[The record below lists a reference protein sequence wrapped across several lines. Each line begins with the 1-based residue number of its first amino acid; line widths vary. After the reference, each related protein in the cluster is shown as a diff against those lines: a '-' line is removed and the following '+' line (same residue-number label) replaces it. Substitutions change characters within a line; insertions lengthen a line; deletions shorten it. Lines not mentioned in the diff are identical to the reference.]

1 MGFDS
6 ESQGVAAECGGM
18 TFTIRPA
25 QRSDSKAL
33 VGLYGQSG
41 CGKTFSALMLAR
53 GLVGSTGKIILI
65 DTEEKRGS
73 LYADVIPG
81 GYDTI
86 DLGAPF
92 SPVRYIEAIEAA
104 EKAGAECI
112 IVDSMSHEWEGIG
125 GVCDM
130 AAIIERSSGK
140 SGLHCWKDPKMAH
153 QKMLLKLLQSKTH
166 VICCLRAKRKSRQVP
181 DPNKPGKSMIVKD
194 DFYTPKQDGD
204 FIYELTVHA
213 EILADHKLRVTK
225 VSHPQLATV
234 FKDGVMISEATGR
247 ALAEWS
253 KGGQTTA
260 QKVDHIIDTIKDALW
275 PTFKTLGEWA
285 TWSTAELAVMSPERA
300 KDWHAHY
307 GTWLQK
313 LHAAAQK
320 TPGGDA
326 EKAFLAVMAAYG
338 KATNQIE
345 EAAA

>member
-1 MGFDS
+1 
-6 ESQGVAAECGGM
+6 M

-53 GLVGSTGKIILI
+53 GLVGDGKIVLI

-104 EKAGAECI
+104 EKAGADCI
-112 IVDSMSHEWEGIG
+112 IVDSMSHEWEGVG

-130 AAIIERSSGK
+130 ASIIEKNSGK

-166 VICCLRAKRKSRQVP
+166 VICCLRGKRKSRQFK
-181 DPNKPGKSMIVKD
+181 DDKGKTVIVKD

-234 FKDGVMISEATGR
+234 FRDGVMISEATGK

-253 KGGQTTA
+253 KGKETPRAVEPSAVPGEKKQPPQA
-260 QKVDHIIDTIKDALW
+260 APPDVMW
-275 PTFKTLGEWA
+275 PVHKTLGEWA
-285 TWSTAELAVMSPERA
+285 TWSKAGLPNWSPTRA
-300 KDWHAHY
+300 RDWHEHY
-307 GTWLQK
+307 VEWLQK
-313 LHAAAQK
+313 LHATAQK
-320 TPGGDA
+320 NPGGEA
-326 EKAFLAVMAAYG
+326 EAAFLAVMAAYG
-338 KATNQIE
+338 KATNPQHE
-345 EAAA
+345 DAAA

>member
-1 MGFDS
+1 
-6 ESQGVAAECGGM
+6 M

-53 GLVGSTGKIILI
+53 GLVGPTGKIILI

-104 EKAGAECI
+104 EKDGAECI
-112 IVDSMSHEWEGIG
+112 IIDSMSHEWEGLG

-130 AAIIERSSGK
+130 AGVIEQRTGK

-166 VICCLRAKRKSRQVP
+166 VICCLRGKRKSRQFK
-181 DPNKPGKSMIVKD
+181 DDKGKTVIVKD

-225 VSHPQLATV
+225 VSHPQLASV

-253 KGGQTTA
+253 KGKETPGAVEPNAVPGET
-260 QKVDHIIDTIKDALW
+260 KW
-275 PTFKTLGEWA
+275 PAHKTLGEWA
-285 TWSTAELAVMSPERA
+285 EWSILWLDSLPNGSQARA
-300 KDWHAHY
+300 KEWHTHY
-307 GTWLQK
+307 ETWLRK
-313 LHAAAQK
+313 LHTSGQNNAAAA
-320 TPGGDA
+320 T
-326 EKAFLAVMAAYG
+326 AFTDLMATYG
-338 KATNQIE
+338 KATNPQHE